1 MSEDYTL
8 SWLSINLSAYGVV
21 NVDVMMTGV
30 IYISPLGLNFLFI
43 YHH

>member
-21 NVDVMMTGV
+21 NDADRS
-30 IYISPLGLNFLFI
+30 YICKV
-43 YHH
+43 H